1 MDDLPETS
9 VTLIGRVC
17 DPSDEEAWRRFASLY
32 RPIIIRMAKRRGL
45 QESDAE
51 DVAQR
56 VLMAV
61 SRAIHSFEVGPDK
74 PPFRAWLSRIATNA
88 ILNALSRKPPDR
100 GTGDSDVGDL
110 LAEVPDNRTDQRQE
124 LLRES
129 QTEAFRW
136 AATEIRPEFS
146 PSAWV
151 LFWESTV
158 NGDEVEAVALRHGRS
173 VGAVYMARFR
183 VMKRLREKVREIW
196 NQNL

>member
-17 DPSDEEAWRRFASLY
+17 DPSDEEAWRRFAGLY

-56 VLMAV
+56 VLMGV

-110 LAEVPDNRTDQRQE
+110 LAKVPDNRADQNRNFCGKAKPKPFGGRQQ
-124 LLRES
+124 R
-129 QTEAFRW
+129 FG
-136 AATEIRPEFS
+136 PN
-146 PSAWV
+146 SAPPPG
-151 LFWESTV
+151 SCS
-158 NGDEVEAVALRHGRS
+158 GKAL
-173 VGAVYMARFR
+173 
-183 VMKRLREKVREIW
+183 
-196 NQNL
+196 